1 LKNPTQRQSSHI
13 PDPQLINST
22 ATVNRSPLLIRRSR
36 RLACCGAAIDRRR
49 NDAAQCKR
57 ISIQHKRPEGMA
69 APRDDNTP
77 NSLSARSAWPFEI
90 LSVRGSASGQAN
102 FAELW
107 DCRVAAGGLINNN
120 MSTNWSPHV

>member
-1 LKNPTQRQSSHI
+1 M
-13 PDPQLINST
+13 NSA
-22 ATVNRSPLLIRRSR
+22 ATVNPSPLLIRRPR

-57 ISIQHKRPEGMA
+57 ILIQHKRSEGLA
-69 APRDDNTP
+69 APRDHNAP
-77 NSLSARSAWPFEI
+77 NSVTARSAWPFEI

-107 DCRVAAGGLINNN
+107 DCPVAAGGLINNN
-120 MSTNWSPHV
+120 MNTNWCSHV